1 MLVKSEGFCVPH
13 AWMALSWERNARTVI
28 DLSRLSFRSL
38 SRFTNCRAA
47 DLPLSVRVKNRNSLG
62 SLKVSVALMLS
73 RIVPE
78 SNLADADTTGRS
90 GTREDDLANELRFLL
105 RDHLRDE
112 AAQRESKE
120 INLIEPQGTDK
131 GDRIVGHGGH
141 GVRRLAFRSA
151 DTAVVESDHWML
163 GGDAVDDPWIPVV

>member
-73 RIVPE
+73 RIVPKVTLPMPTPPAGPVPARMILRTSCGSCCAITCATKPPNE
-78 SNLADADTTGRS
+78 NPRRS
-90 GTREDDLANELRFLL
+90 T
-105 RDHLRDE
+105 
-112 AAQRESKE
+112 
-120 INLIEPQGTDK
+120 
-131 GDRIVGHGGH
+131 
-141 GVRRLAFRSA
+141 
-151 DTAVVESDHWML
+151 
-163 GGDAVDDPWIPVV
+163 